1 MQCYIQF
8 LKAQSAFCRWK
19 FKEPFLVN
27 FLAGKYVCF
36 SFCFISF
43 LFFQNSCWR
52 IHWLHVFYSN
62 VRWNFWLRMQLF
74 FFLPFSNYMSEGVSF
89 KYYRAND
96 EANLNLVAVIVH
108 FSTPR
113 SLVKEYVMKTYVI
126 ERGKLKI
133 RI

>member
-1 MQCYIQF
+1 M
-8 LKAQSAFCRWK
+8 K
-19 FKEPFLVN
+19 
-27 FLAGKYVCF
+27 FLA
-36 SFCFISF
+36 
-43 LFFQNSCWR
+43 QNAA
-52 IHWLHVFYSN
+52 F
-62 VRWNFWLRMQLF
+62 F

-96 EANLNLVAVIVH
+96 EANLNLVAVKVH

-133 RI
+133 KI